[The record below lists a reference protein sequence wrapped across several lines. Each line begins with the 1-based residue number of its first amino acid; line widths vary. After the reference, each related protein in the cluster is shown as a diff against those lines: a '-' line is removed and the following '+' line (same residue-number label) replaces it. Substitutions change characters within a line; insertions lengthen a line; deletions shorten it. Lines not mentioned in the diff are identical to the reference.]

1 MCQRIRH
8 DHDPLFNHA
17 RHYVGPV
24 AGSVRASV
32 RAFAADLP
40 QRKPALLRDA
50 RWPEPH
56 LRLQAAAA
64 LAPIPH
70 EADLKEEIAFFKLH
84 DTNDDG
90 FHTKKEFY
98 YAVME
103 DAFEPLVN
111 KYNKFAVDMEFEIAD
126 TDGDKKVR
134 ITSHS
139 SPLLSARS

>member
-56 LRLQAAAA
+56 CACRLPQHWR
-64 LAPIPH
+64 PSRTRP
-70 EADLKEEIAFFKLH
+70 
-84 DTNDDG
+84 T
-90 FHTKKEFY
+90 
-98 YAVME
+98 
-103 DAFEPLVN
+103 
-111 KYNKFAVDMEFEIAD
+111 
-126 TDGDKKVR
+126 
-134 ITSHS
+134 
-139 SPLLSARS
+139 